1 MTDTPSPASR
11 KSTAETA
18 PRNTRGQFGPGNPGR
33 RPGSRNRAT
42 IAAQQLLDR
51 GAKKLA
57 QTCLDRALAGDS
69 VALKLALERILP
81 AARERPL
88 QIELPMPES
97 ASDVQATL
105 QAIIR
110 AAADGTLT
118 ASEAERLS
126 RTVET
131 LARVGALAEFE
142 ARLQALEAQ
151 HAH

>member
-1 MTDTPSPASR
+1 MPDNPSPASR

-33 RPGSRNRAT
+33 RPGSRNKAT
-42 IAAQQLLDR
+42 LAAQTLLDR
-51 GAKKLA
+51 GARKLA

-97 ASDVQATL
+97 AADVPATL

-110 AAADGTLT
+110 GAAEGTIT
-118 ASEAERLS
+118 ASEAERLA
-126 RTVET
+126 RCIET
-131 LARVGALAEFE
+131 FARAHELAEFE
-142 ARLQALEAQ
+142 TRLKALEAQ